1 MASNVKWR
9 KTPKQAWSAG
19 AKQYASEVRKAVI
32 SLLDYYAALVEA
44 EAKTNAPWVDRTGN
58 ARQGL
63 RGWVQEN
70 PDAVR
75 LILQHS
81 IVTYGVFLELKNGG
95 RYAIILPTLEARY
108 GELMNDLRR
117 LLR

>member
-1 MASNVKWR
+1 MAGSVKWR
-9 KTPKQAWSAG
+9 KTPKQAWTPG
-19 AKQYASEVRKAVI
+19 ARVYASEVRKAVV

-44 EAKTNAPWVDRTGN
+44 EAKNNAPWTDRTGN

-70 PDAVR
+70 PNAVR

-81 IVTYGVFLELKNGG
+81 IVTYGIFLELKNGG
-95 RYAIILPTLEARY
+95 RYAIILPTLENHY
-108 GELMNDLRR
+108 GDLMNDLRR